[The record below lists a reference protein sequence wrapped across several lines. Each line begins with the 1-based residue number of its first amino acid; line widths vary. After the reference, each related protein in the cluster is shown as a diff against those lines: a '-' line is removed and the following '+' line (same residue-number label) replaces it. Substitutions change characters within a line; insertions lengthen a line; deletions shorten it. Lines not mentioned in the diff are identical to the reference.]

1 MKHLYNDDFTPRRA
15 TKDSAGY
22 DIFIDRDIEI
32 SNKEYTK
39 IDTNVVFEGTEFRR
53 TGPYDFPRR
62 YDNFINWVAIIAP
75 RSSYGMKYGLHFSNT
90 IGIIDKDYRD
100 NIILHARVTTDEPN
114 LALSSPTSSSMLT
127 FSLSV
132 LLIRKNLGTENSLH
146 ESHAFSVPT

>member
-53 TGPYDFPRR
+53 TGPYEFPRR
-62 YDNFINWVAIIAP
+62 YDNFIDWVAIIAP

-100 NIILHARVTTDEPN
+100 NIILHARVTTDEP
-114 LALSSPTSSSMLT
+114 LKVRCGDRIAQMIIVPYYKFLSEIEPNMFRSGG
-127 FSLSV
+127 
-132 LLIRKNLGTENSLH
+132 LGSTGN
-146 ESHAFSVPT
+146 